1 MIAIGSLTF
10 TLLPTAPPW
19 LAGLDGYLPAVS
31 RIAPEVA
38 EVVRPGFYDRGYQ
51 AVGVN
56 DVAAFPSYHTAQTL
70 AVALVASRFGRRPA
84 IGGALYLA
92 AMGFSLVYL
101 GEHYASDVFA
111 GIALGSFAWFAALK
125 LTPRPVQRP
134 AAIASPVPAE
144 PLHRAA

>member
-1 MIAIGSLTF
+1 
-10 TLLPTAPPW
+10 
-19 LAGLDGYLPAVS
+19 
-31 RIAPEVA
+31 
-38 EVVRPGFYDRGYQ
+38 
-51 AVGVN
+51 
-56 DVAAFPSYHTAQTL
+56 
-70 AVALVASRFGRRPA
+70 
-84 IGGALYLA
+84 
-92 AMGFSLVYL
+92 MGFSLVYL

>member
-1 MIAIGSLTF
+1 
-10 TLLPTAPPW
+10 
-19 LAGLDGYLPAVS
+19 
-31 RIAPEVA
+31 
-38 EVVRPGFYDRGYQ
+38 
-51 AVGVN
+51 
-56 DVAAFPSYHTAQTL
+56 
-70 AVALVASRFGRRPA
+70 VALVASRFGRRPA

-134 AAIASPVPAE
+134 AAITSPVPAE